1 LTKKTQPVRA
11 VELELRGSQTT
22 ANSDSKTFTISLGKS
37 TSPQASTQKNTK
49 NTRTGASTP
58 KDAMRNSQE
67 ISTRNKAQVQAQ
79 AKGND
84 PFIYYMTNMEKAHR
98 WNGEPDYFVQVYREH
113 FLQTYQA
120 LTFCKMLK
128 PADLSVISQKKVN
141 LPKREAHIKHKKTLV
156 FDMDETLIHCNEST
170 DMPADVVLPIIFPNG
185 EVVQVN

>member
-1 LTKKTQPVRA
+1 VKKVTKKPTLTLDEKTQPVRA

-22 ANSDSKTFTISLGKS
+22 ANSDSKTFTISLGK
-37 TSPQASTQKNTK
+37 TTAMSPQASTQKNTK

-79 AKGND
+79 AKGNE

-128 PADLSVISQKKVN
+128 AADLSVINQKKVN
-141 LPKREAHIKHKKTLV
+141 LPKKEAHNKRK
-156 FDMDETLIHCNEST
+156 ENLIFFCY
-170 DMPADVVLPIIFPNG
+170 
-185 EVVQVN
+185 